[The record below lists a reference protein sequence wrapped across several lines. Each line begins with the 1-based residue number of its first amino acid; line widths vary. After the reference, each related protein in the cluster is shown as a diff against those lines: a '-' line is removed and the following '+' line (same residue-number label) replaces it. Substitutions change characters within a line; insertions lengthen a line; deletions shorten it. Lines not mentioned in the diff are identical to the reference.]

1 MNNFFNKRDK
11 LWTVCVCAK
20 SLTSILA
27 TAFKIISCDKA
38 SDFKNTHPINKY
50 LSKLV
55 GKELDILCHHICV
68 SFPLFHLSNV
78 LPGTESDFS
87 SSVPAPVTTLE

>member
-1 MNNFFNKRDK
+1 MNNFFNKQDK
-11 LWTVCVCAK
+11 LGIICMCAK

-27 TAFKIISCDKA
+27 TAFKISSCDKA

-55 GKELDILCHHICV
+55 GKELDILWLCV
-68 SFPLFHLSNV
+68 
-78 LPGTESDFS
+78 FS
-87 SSVPAPVTTLE
+87 SIPSFKCSSRDRK